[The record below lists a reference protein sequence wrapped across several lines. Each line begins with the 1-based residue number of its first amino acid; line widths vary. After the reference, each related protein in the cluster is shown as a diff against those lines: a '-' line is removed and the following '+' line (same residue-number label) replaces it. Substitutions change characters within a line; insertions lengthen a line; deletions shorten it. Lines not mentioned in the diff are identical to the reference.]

1 MKLRSSSKLLKYQQ
15 DFYQKG
21 TPKRWSFCPVSKT
34 FDGVF
39 FKKVHVNCVQYQ
51 FLVSTAAFS
60 SINQS
65 DFLSSHVNFEINA
78 WKINNKIELIHNTG
92 LGKIY
97 CEISNGC
104 TLRILFRHFLS
115 HSNFRSRRARIS
127 IRCDVLLMKML
138 NVKKKTKTNQLLN
151 NKNNNDHCFVD
162 EQRKMINEPFFHF
175 FRGTY
180 TALGLKQSGV
190 TC

>member
-1 MKLRSSSKLLKYQQ
+1 MIFLPSFKNLRRGILQESSCKLCSI
-15 DFYQKG
+15 
-21 TPKRWSFCPVSKT
+21 PVSR
-34 FDGVF
+34 FDSRLL
-39 FKKVHVNCVQYQ
+39 VN
-51 FLVSTAAFS
+51 
-60 SINQS
+60 N
-65 DFLSSHVNFEINA
+65 SSHVNFEINA

-127 IRCDVLLMKML
+127 IRCDVLPMKML
-138 NVKKKTKTNQLLN
+138 NVKKKTKTNQFLN

-180 TALGLKQSGV
+180 SALGLKQSGV